1 MRALGTA
8 HRAVRHPTTPHAGRA
23 RHTADGR
30 GPVGGA
36 ATAWRAV
43 ALGAATGGR
52 SMTGLAAV
60 TLTTPPGT
68 TNRRGRPA
76 RVAALLA
83 AAGELVADK
92 NPRTPSRL
100 DPVPLAGRLG
110 TGVLAAVLLAR
121 RSGSRPLVPVLL
133 ACAGVVAAS
142 VAGVSW
148 RAYASRRGHPALA
161 ALAEDVVTVGLA
173 TAAVRGTGHRMPGRH
188 RGHRTPG

>member
-1 MRALGTA
+1 MKAVGTVRRHAPHTGRHVADGHRRGRGTA
-8 HRAVRHPTTPHAGRA
+8 A
-23 RHTADGR
+23 
-30 GPVGGA
+30 GA

-60 TLTTPPGT
+60 TLTTPGT
-68 TNRRGRPA
+68 STRHRRRA
-76 RVAALLA
+76 RIAALLA
-83 AAGELVADK
+83 AAGEIVADK
-92 NPRTPSRL
+92 SPRTPSRL
-100 DPVPLAGRLG
+100 DPAPLAGRLG

-121 RSGSRPLVPVLL
+121 RNGSRPLIPVLL

-142 VAGVSW
+142 VAGATW

-173 TAAVRGTGHRMPGRH
+173 TAAVHGTGHRIPGRR